1 MFLPWRDHSFFFDE
15 DDIGMKRHELNFW
28 VTVYV
33 IGCIS
38 SQPQHVI
45 KPHCYGSTCPVSALW
60 DAINNPVESVT
71 GAQFRETGEE
81 TFTQETLLFD
91 AISPADEI
99 PNHLLLLYLNLGTFL
114 FVTGLI
120 FAFNKFDVVILC
132 IVMMVMGS
140 LNIIFQ
146 VNWKLYP
153 ITYILYLLDYWVWE
167 EWGHDL
173 RGQWHGGPD

>member
-1 MFLPWRDHSFFFDE
+1 MH
-15 DDIGMKRHELNFW
+15 
-28 VTVYV
+28 
-33 IGCIS
+33 
-38 SQPQHVI
+38 
-45 KPHCYGSTCPVSALW
+45 STCPVLALW

-120 FAFNKFDVVILC
+120 FALYKFDVVILC

-146 VNWKLYP
+146 VN
-153 ITYILYLLDYWVWE
+153 
-167 EWGHDL
+167 
-173 RGQWHGGPD
+173 